1 MPGNYDNNGTFAS
14 CAQDVAYPPG
24 WYPVA
29 TAGASTSFSTF
40 AQYFTGVYTQNG
52 TPVPYTVGTTVTPSS
67 AYFTP
72 SSSSCLSQSTVKNGI
87 LTAAGTATSTIGSV
101 GVATASASAT
111 VKPVPGAPAPGS
123 GTGSAGPSVTGTGS
137 APAKTSSGTGG
148 ASSGTSAGTSGASA
162 GTSSGTGATPSNS
175 GHSGARTMG
184 PQMGALVG
192 ITLASV
198 MGAAAGAVMLI

>member
-1 MPGNYDNNGTFAS
+1 MPGNYNNNGTFAS

-29 TAGASTSFSTF
+29 TAGTSTSFSTF

-87 LTAAGTATSTIGSV
+87 LAATGTVTSTIGSV
-101 GVATASASAT
+101 GGSPIPSTGT
-111 VKPVPGAPAPGS
+111 PAPGS
-123 GTGSAGPSVTGTGS
+123 GTGSAGPSATGSGS
-137 APAKTSSGTGG
+137 APA
-148 ASSGTSAGTSGASA
+148 
-162 GTSSGTGATPSNS
+162 ATS
-175 GHSGARTMG
+175 GHSGARAMD